1 MSSQGVCPR
10 TQNPHALPAMEV
22 SLGPAPSRQAVST
35 QDSTAL
41 DILFFRK
48 GTPQPRDP
56 MDPRAGRPAGSG
68 HMGEH
73 TVQCRPCPA
82 TAEMSS
88 VSTSWWLSLHKG
100 PEGGPGSGPRRH
112 ERWAWASPT
121 EVALRTGRG
130 LAAEDN
136 DDSHGADLCPGADPG
151 EAEHGPTRTLGGWD
165 ACLPVGWGQSG
176 QPTATPISSLQS
188 WAQRQQPHQWFLL
201 TRQELCPRRPGF
213 HGECRSVLP
222 QAAEDGLEQPGRAVC
237 ACPGVCAHQS
247 SRTSMCLCAPVF
259 QGRALVSTCVSV
271 HFLSR
276 RGQVRP
282 AEPHHTGH
290 TGHSWPLFSTC
301 ICWTSCRPMAS
312 RGLAL

>member
-1 MSSQGVCPR
+1 
-10 TQNPHALPAMEV
+10 
-22 SLGPAPSRQAVST
+22 
-35 QDSTAL
+35 
-41 DILFFRK
+41 
-48 GTPQPRDP
+48 
-56 MDPRAGRPAGSG
+56 MDPRPGRPAGSG
-68 HMGEH
+68 HVGEH

-136 DDSHGADLCPGADPG
+136 DGSHGADLCPGAAPG

-237 ACPGVCAHQS
+237 ARVHAPISPPGPLRVCARS
-247 SRTSMCLCAPVF
+247 VPGTCACEHTCE
-259 QGRALVSTCVSV
+259 RALPLQAWAGACVLQSPTTLATQVTAGHCSPHASAGPAAARWQAGGWLCRLGWPAAPGTGSV
-271 HFLSR
+271 LR
-276 RGQVRP
+276 RAAAASG
-282 AEPHHTGH
+282 PHSSG
-290 TGHSWPLFSTC
+290 
-301 ICWTSCRPMAS
+301 
-312 RGLAL
+312 